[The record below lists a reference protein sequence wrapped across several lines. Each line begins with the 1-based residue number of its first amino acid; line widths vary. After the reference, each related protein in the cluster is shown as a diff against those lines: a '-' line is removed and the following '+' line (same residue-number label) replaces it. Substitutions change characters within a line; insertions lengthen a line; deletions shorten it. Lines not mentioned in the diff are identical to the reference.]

1 MRSLRNWLVVV
12 VLIIF
17 GVKLYGVPYLRVTY
31 QYRGTQSNKQIN
43 SASYYSVLGRRDAV
57 AGEFSEGCPL
67 VLFIPLERP
76 MWEVVTESV
85 NNWRSVK

>member
-1 MRSLRNWLVVV
+1 MRSLRNGLVVV

-17 GVKLYGVPYLRVTY
+17 GVEFYGVPYLRVNY
-31 QYRGTQSNKQIN
+31 QYRGTQSNKQII

-57 AGEFSEGCPL
+57 AGELGEGCP
-67 VLFIPLERP
+67 FIVFIALEQPFWELLKEP
-76 MWEVVTESV
+76 M